1 MKYLNAYAAAFLIAT
16 MLLSFSLGQPQIEAT
31 VETDEQ
37 SYLIGDTV
45 YLAGTLTGSS
55 GEPIQHG
62 TVSIQV
68 ENPAG
73 EIIHIEL
80 VYSDTTGKYIDSFVL
95 VSDTV
100 LGAYTVYITAS
111 KAGYAD
117 GQASTTFTV
126 SDQKTTDFT
135 ITVEPKTQSFTPGD
149 TLTFTV
155 NVLSSKGSL
164 LYVTLTA
171 SGLPEGSSVSFTPN
185 VVTPPATSI
194 MKIVTS
200 NSTSTGS
207 YTIQVTGSGGGK
219 THIVEV
225 TISSTQPSR
234 CFIATATYGSELSP
248 EVQFLRRYRDQVV
261 TRTFA
266 GSEFMKI
273 FNMWYYS
280 FSPSIADFEVRHEIL
295 RTIIKHLLYPLLG
308 ILHIAIQVQG
318 VVNFDQE
325 VGVIIAGFVASSLIG
340 AVYLSPILQLSLLL
354 SRSRFRL
361 PKGVDP
367 SILLLLCCGGLL
379 EIFFGEL
386 FSISVLMMF
395 GTGQFILG
403 SLLAGVLISKLW
415 EKFSNL
421 DLQI

>member
-1 MKYLNAYAAAFLIAT
+1 
-16 MLLSFSLGQPQIEAT
+16 
-31 VETDEQ
+31 
-37 SYLIGDTV
+37 
-45 YLAGTLTGSS
+45 
-55 GEPIQHG
+55 
-62 TVSIQV
+62 
-68 ENPAG
+68 
-73 EIIHIEL
+73 
-80 VYSDTTGKYIDSFVL
+80 
-95 VSDTV
+95 
-100 LGAYTVYITAS
+100 
-111 KAGYAD
+111 
-117 GQASTTFTV
+117 
-126 SDQKTTDFT
+126 
-135 ITVEPKTQSFTPGD
+135 
-149 TLTFTV
+149 
-155 NVLSSKGSL
+155 
-164 LYVTLTA
+164 
-171 SGLPEGSSVSFTPN
+171 
-185 VVTPPATSI
+185 
-194 MKIVTS
+194 
-200 NSTSTGS
+200 
-207 YTIQVTGSGGGK
+207 
-219 THIVEV
+219 
-225 TISSTQPSR
+225 
-234 CFIATATYGSELSP
+234 
-248 EVQFLRRYRDQVV
+248 VV